1 MKRLSQKERRERRFQ
16 FSIQLVVAIF
26 LLLAFIPI
34 FLMILMSLKT
44 NWDIIYDFFS
54 FPKQIAWEN
63 YSKAFSVLATNLWN
77 TLFVVAAAVVLTL
90 VLSTLSGFVFATMRF
105 PGKNFLF
112 LSLLVLLMI
121 PGVLSL
127 ASNYN
132 LILEYG
138 LYNTRWALIL
148 PWISGGQVLGIILCR
163 NTIESLPQDLFEAAK
178 IDGCSAMNSLI
189 RIALPL
195 CKPILATIA
204 VMKLVDYYNDFIWPM
219 MVIES
224 NSKQVITVAVR
235 VFTAAQGTI
244 NIGSMFAGY
253 VIATI
258 PLLILFMFGSRLYME
273 GLTAGALKG

>member
-16 FSIQLVVAIF
+16 FSIQLIVVIF

-54 FPKQIAWEN
+54 LPTRIAWEN
-63 YSKAFSVLATNLWN
+63 YSNAFSVLATNLWN
-77 TLFVVAAAVVLTL
+77 TLFVVAAAVALTL
-90 VLSTLSGFVFATMRF
+90 VLSALSGFVFATMRF

-163 NTIESLPQDLFEAAK
+163 NTIESLPHDLFEAAK
-178 IDGCSAMNSLI
+178 IDGCSEMNSLI

-195 CKPILATIA
+195 CKPILATVA

-219 MVIES
+219 MVVES

-235 VFTAAQGTI
+235 VFTSAQGTI

-258 PLLILFMFGSRLYME
+258 PLLILFMCASRLYME
-273 GLTAGALKG
+273 GMTAGALKG

>member
-1 MKRLSQKERRERRFQ
+1 MKKLSQKERRERRFQ
-16 FSIQLVVAIF
+16 FSTQLIVVIV

-54 FPKQIAWEN
+54 IPKRIAWEN
-63 YSKAFSVLATNLWN
+63 YSNAFSVLSTNLWN
-77 TLFVVAAAVVLTL
+77 TLFVVAVAVALTL
-90 VLSTLSGFVFATMRF
+90 VLSALSGFVFATMRF

-112 LSLLVLLMI
+112 MSLLVLLMI

-148 PWISGGQVLGIILCR
+148 PWISGGQILGIILCR
-163 NTIESLPQDLFEAAK
+163 NTIESLPHDLFEAAR
-178 IDGCSAMNSLI
+178 IDGCSEMNSLI

-195 CKPILATIA
+195 CRPILATVA

-244 NIGSMFAGY
+244 NIGAMFAGY
-253 VIATI
+253 VIATL
-258 PLLILFMFGSRLYME
+258 PLLILFMCASRLYME
-273 GLTAGALKG
+273 GMTAGALKG